1 MGAVDTPQPRS
12 SGKKGKGFHRPKR
25 RVGIRIDMTPMV
37 DVAFLLLI
45 FFMVTTVFRT
55 PQALEINL
63 PPNKENTTQM
73 AESKLLQLR
82 VLSADRVFW
91 KRGPKTD
98 PWVHTTVPGL
108 NDVLK
113 PLRGN
118 DAIVVLIA
126 IDREAKFNNMV
137 SIIDQLDIAKL
148 DRFSIV
154 ELNPKDKAEV
164 EKL

>member
-1 MGAVDTPQPRS
+1 MGAVDTPQRS
-12 SGKKGKGFHRPKR
+12 SGKKSKGHRRPKR

-63 PPNKENTTQM
+63 PPDKQAQQQI
-73 AESKLLQLR
+73 AESNLLQFR
-82 VLSADRVFW
+82 VLSEDKVYW

-98 PWVHTTVPGL
+98 PWVRTSVAGL
-108 NDVLK
+108 KDVLN
-113 PLRGN
+113 PLKNN
-118 DAIVVLIA
+118 DKIVVLIN

-137 SIIDQLDIAKL
+137 SIIDQLDIVKL
-148 DRFSIV
+148 DRFSII
-154 ELNPKDKAEV
+154 ELSPKDKAEV
-164 EKL
+164 VNL